1 MSQQPPEPIRILV
14 PNAARREILD
24 KVTRRRALALGASGA
39 MAAWLSACGGSTGSS
54 GGSSGGAA
62 AEEETPATSL
72 GADAKVEAGPLLLAN
87 WVDYTDPANYKAYTK
102 SVGPKVTVDGYGSND
117 ELLAKLSGGGAKFD
131 LVAPTGYAVKTMV
144 EQDLAM
150 PLDRALIPNLKN
162 IEDTFTKS
170 EFDPGNKYSVP
181 KDYGVTSFF
190 WRTDVV
196 KENPTSLA
204 ECFELLKKYKDARV
218 NFLEGSTQT
227 FSLALLAVGASLNSE
242 DEADI
247 EKAKDLLVS
256 IKPSVDTI
264 SSTFIPRGQKGTID
278 FGMGWNGD
286 VARIIESRAKVDDE
300 VVFLLPDGPAE
311 VWVDNWVIPA
321 ASENP
326 VAAHKFINLMLD
338 PEYAARETEYH
349 QYPVPVK
356 GVEDIADKKITGN
369 EVIYVPQEKLA
380 KYETQLQTPKGQQLR
395 DRAYTEF
402 KAA

>member
-1 MSQQPPEPIRILV
+1 MSQQPPEPIRILA
-14 PNAARREILD
+14 PHAARRGLLEEM
-24 KVTRRRALALGASGA
+24 TRRRALALGASGA
-39 MAAWLSACGGSTGSS
+39 MAAFLSACGGSTGSS
-54 GGSSGGAA
+54 GGSGGGAA
-62 AEEETPATSL
+62 AEEETPASTL

-87 WVDYTDPANYKAYTK
+87 WVDYTDPENYKKYT
-102 SVGPKVTVDGYGSND
+102 SAVGPKVTVDGYGSND
-117 ELLAKLSGGGAKFD
+117 ELLAKLSAGGAKFD
-131 LVAPTGYAVKTMV
+131 LVAPTGYAVKTMID
-144 EQDLAM
+144 QDLAM
-150 PLDRALIPNLKN
+150 PLDRALIPNIAN

-170 EFDPGNKYSVP
+170 EFDPGNKFSVP

-227 FSLALLAVGASLNSE
+227 FALALPALGFSLNSE
-242 DEADI
+242 DPAEI
-247 EKAKDLLVS
+247 EKAKQLLVS
-256 IKPSVDTI
+256 IKPYVDTI
-264 SSTFIPRGQKGTID
+264 NSTFIPRGQKGDID

-286 VARIIESRAKVDDE
+286 VARIQESRNKVDDE
-300 VVFLLPDGPAE
+300 VVFLLPDGPTE
-311 VWVDNWVIPA
+311 VWVDNWVIPS

-356 GVEDIADKKITGN
+356 GVQDIADKAITGN
-369 EVIYVPQEKLA
+369 ETIYVAQEKLA